1 MTQETIAQIMQDI
14 FRDIF
19 DQPSLV
25 ITRETSA
32 KDIEDW
38 DSLSHVNIVV
48 AAEKA
53 FKVTFALGELK
64 SLNNVGDM
72 YDLIQKKLSHA

>member
-1 MTQETIAQIMQDI
+1 MDIQNDVQEI

-19 DQPSLV
+19 DDDALV

-38 DSLSHVNIVV
+38 DSIAQMNLVV
-48 AAEKA
+48 AIEKHFHMH
-53 FKVTFALGELK
+53 FKVEEIASLK
-64 SLNNVGDM
+64 NVGEMLD
-72 YDLIQKKLSHA
+72 IIAARTK

>member
-1 MTQETIAQIMQDI
+1 MNIQNEVQDI

-19 DQPSLV
+19 DDDELV

-38 DSLSHVNIVV
+38 DSLAQMNLVV
-48 AAEKA
+48 AIEKHFQMH
-53 FKVTFALGELK
+53 FKVDEIANLH
-64 SLNNVGDM
+64 NVGEMLD
-72 YDLIQKKLSHA
+72 IIAKQVEK